1 MNQNTYRPAKIEI
14 NLTAIKSNISQLKQE
29 LNTGVDIIAVV
40 KANGYGHGAIE
51 VAKSALE
58 AGATS
63 LAVALLEEA
72 VELRKA
78 GIDVPILVLG
88 WVDPAFVD
96 VAIAH
101 DLTLTVFQESW
112 LDAYLEQEPSSEKL
126 SIHVKIDTGMGRIG
140 LRTVDELNG
149 FIDKLLRTDL
159 KVTGVYTH
167 FATAD
172 EENTDYY
179 HLQLRRLEPMLDQIK
194 NRIQND
200 FIVHIGNSA
209 AALRQISHLCDA
221 VRFGIGMYGLY
232 PSEHLKEHRPF
243 NLQPALS
250 LKTKLVHVKKISAGE
265 AISYGTTYRAEKDQW
280 IGTIPLGYGDGILR
294 RWQNQDV
301 LINGRRMRLVGR
313 ICMDQCMVELDQAY
327 PIGTEVVFIG
337 QQNEESIQLEEIA
350 THIGTINYELACLLT
365 ARLPRY
371 YHSTD

>member
-78 GIDVPILVLG
+78 GIDAPILVLG

-209 AALRQISHLCDA
+209 AALRQDRKSTRLNSSH
-221 VRFGIGMYGLY
+221 V
-232 PSEHLKEHRPF
+232 
-243 NLQPALS
+243 
-250 LKTKLVHVKKISAGE
+250 
-265 AISYGTTYRAEKDQW
+265 AISYAVFCLKKKKRYTLIILQPNLHHFNATPTNERTSIRQ
-280 IGTIPLGYGDGILR
+280 TI
-294 RWQNQDV
+294 
-301 LINGRRMRLVGR
+301 LIHLTSFQPF
-313 ICMDQCMVELDQAY
+313 CH
-327 PIGTEVVFIG
+327 
-337 QQNEESIQLEEIA
+337 
-350 THIGTINYELACLLT
+350 HI
-365 ARLPRY
+365 
-371 YHSTD
+371 